1 MEGRRKKET
10 KIVGEVPG
18 GVGSAVRVRV
28 RVRVRVGWLVE
39 RTPSRG
45 DEP

>member
-28 RVRVRVGWLVE
+28 RVRVGWLVE